1 MGNLATTVV
10 VSPGSVAATQG
21 QRHKSE
27 WLFATGLVTALTL
40 VAFAVNGYHP
50 YAEDGGLYMAGI
62 KRVLDPGMYPHRS
75 EFVLEHLRFSLFAP
89 IVAAMVRGSELSL
102 EVVLLLLQLASFWTT
117 LLAAWMLA
125 ARCYSR
131 SEIRVGAVAL
141 LAVWMTLPIAGTSL
155 MLMDPY
161 VTARSLST
169 PCALLALAGA
179 LAFLLPKDSTPG
191 ARRRGLILCGA
202 SLTMAMLVHP
212 LMAGYALACVL
223 ALGVA
228 SHWNRKTRA
237 MASIGLCIAGVGT
250 AMAIQSMSLPEN
262 MAYLSVAMTRRYWF
276 LSEWHWYEWIGVAAP
291 LLILGWVATV
301 RRHEGSETQIVLA
314 RMAVVIGVTATLV
327 ALLFARVGMTTH
339 LVARLQPL
347 RVFQLVYVVM
357 ILVVGAE
364 LAERVLQR
372 RVGRWVAVFGVLA
385 TVMVLAERQTFPAS
399 AHIELPAEQQWS
411 AQRNAWVEA
420 FLWIRQ
426 NTPKDALLALDA
438 DYISKPGEDA
448 QSFRAIAERSALPD
462 YSKDGGEA
470 SITPELTGA
479 WMEGQTAQSGL
490 SDAPDARRIA
500 ALKPLGVGWV
510 VLERSAATAFVCDYA
525 NEAVKVCRLP

>member
-1 MGNLATTVV
+1 M
-10 VSPGSVAATQG
+10 
-21 QRHKSE
+21 
-27 WLFATGLVTALTL
+27 FATGLVTALTL
-40 VAFAVNGYHP
+40 LDFAVHGYHP

-62 KRVLDPGMYPHRS
+62 KRVLDPAMYPHHS
-75 EFVLEHLRFSLFAP
+75 EFVLEHLRFSVFAP
-89 IVAAMVRGSELSL
+89 MVAAMVRGSGLSL
-102 EVVLLLLQLASFWTT
+102 EIVLLLLQFASFWTT
-117 LLAAWMLA
+117 LFAGWMLA

-131 SEIRVGAVAL
+131 LESRVGAVAL
-141 LAVWMTLPIAGTSL
+141 LAVWLTLPIAGTSL

-161 VTARSLST
+161 VTARSIST

-179 LAFLLPKDSTPG
+179 LSFLLPQEPMPG
-191 ARRRGLILCGA
+191 ARRRGLALCGV
-202 SLTMAMLVHP
+202 SLTVAALVHP
-212 LMAGYALACVL
+212 LMAGYALAFVL
-223 ALGVA
+223 ALGA
-228 SHWNRKTRA
+228 ALPGNRKTRA
-237 MASIGLCIAGVGT
+237 IASIGLCVAGVGT

-276 LSEWHWYEWIGVAAP
+276 LSEWQWYEWIGVAAP
-291 LLILGWVATV
+291 LLLLGRVATA
-301 RRHEGSETQIVLA
+301 RRHKDNETLIVLA
-314 RMAVVIGVTATLV
+314 RMAVVIGCTATIV
-327 ALLFARVGMTTH
+327 ALLFARVGLTTH

-357 ILVVGAE
+357 ILAVGAE

-372 RVGRWVAVFGVLA
+372 RAVRWIAVFGMLA

-399 AHIELPAEQQWS
+399 AHIELPPELQWS
-411 AQRNAWVEA
+411 AQRNAWVQA

-426 NTPKDALLALDA
+426 NTPKDALLAMDA
-438 DYISKPGEDA
+438 DYITKPGEDA

-470 SITPELTGA
+470 SITPDLTGA
-479 WMEGQTAQSGL
+479 WVEGQTAQSGL
-490 SDAPDARRIA
+490 SDATDARRIT
-500 ALKPLGVGWV
+500 ALKPLGVDWI

>member
-1 MGNLATTVV
+1 VTVF
-10 VSPGSVAATQG
+10 T
-21 QRHKSE
+21 
-27 WLFATGLVTALTL
+27 LF
-40 VAFAVNGYHP
+40 AFAVHGYHP

-89 IVAAMVRGSELSL
+89 MVAAMVRGSGLSL
-102 EVVLLLLQLASFWTT
+102 EAVLLLLQFASFWTT
-117 LLAAWMLA
+117 LFAGWMLA

-131 SEIRVGAVAL
+131 RGIRVGSVAL
-141 LAVWMTLPIAGTSL
+141 LAVWLTLPIAGTSL

-169 PCALLALAGA
+169 PCAMLALLGA
-179 LAFLLPKDSTPG
+179 LAFLFPNESTPG
-191 ARRRGLILCGA
+191 ARPRGLVLCGV
-202 SLTMAMLVHP
+202 SLTVAALVHP

-223 ALGVA
+223 ALGAA

-237 MASIGLCIAGVGT
+237 LTSVGLCVAGLGT
-250 AMAIQSMSLPEN
+250 TMAIQNMSLPESIG
-262 MAYLSVAMTRRYWF
+262 YLSVAMTRRYWF

-291 LLILGWVATV
+291 ILILGWVAAA
-301 RRHEGSETQIVLA
+301 RQRKGNETRIVLA
-314 RMAVVIGVTATLV
+314 RMAVVIGVTATMV

-347 RVFQLVYVVM
+347 RVFQMVYVVM
-357 ILVVGAE
+357 ILAVGAE

-372 RVGRWVAVFGVLA
+372 SAVRWVAVFGMLA
-385 TVMVLAERQTFPAS
+385 TMMVLAERQTFPAS
-399 AHIELPAEQQWS
+399 AHIELPAELQWS
-411 AQRNAWVEA
+411 APSNAWVKA

-438 DYISKPGEDA
+438 DYITKPGEDA

-490 SDAPDARRIA
+490 SDATDAHRIA

-510 VLERSAATAFVCDYA
+510 VLEQSAATAFVCDYA